1 MSKTVR
7 EKLWHL
13 TDATIQVRA
22 ESDLPP
28 GIAGRVSGVALTY
41 EVVDSYGTMFA
52 RKSAKRTID
61 NRVAARKVPLL
72 MDHERTSKAH
82 VGVVTSMTDAGD
94 ALIMTADVFDTVEG
108 RNALEYVKAV
118 LASGASTGFSIGF
131 VPRASEMVS
140 VDGKTVER
148 FTEIELREVSIT
160 PMPAVPGA
168 EVASARHEEEAEDTS
183 KRNDDDLLLIA
194 ARVALDA
201 LPVASRS
208 ALLDAYKPTPVAT
221 ETASFVAPVVMDTPT
236 STDSTARYATLE
248 DRIKA
253 VRSSFVITSQ
263 ELSQ

>member
-7 EKLWHL
+7 EKLWHI
-13 TDATIQVRA
+13 TEATLQVRA

-28 GIAGRVSGVALTY
+28 GIAGRVAGVALTY
-41 EVVDSYGTMFA
+41 EVIDSYSTVFA
-52 RKSAKRTID
+52 RKCAKRTID

-82 VGVVTSMTDAGD
+82 VGVVTEMQDVGD
-94 ALIMTADVFDTVEG
+94 ALVMTADIFDTAEG
-108 RNALEYVKAV
+108 RAALEYVKAV

-131 VPRASEMVS
+131 IPRASEMAQME
-140 VDGKTVER
+140 GKTVER

-168 EVASARHEEEAEDTS
+168 EIASARNNEQLEPMSERTDVE
-183 KRNDDDLLLIA
+183 LLILA

-201 LPVASRS
+201 LPDDARAAVLHPYFPPDSQTVVAS
-208 ALLDAYKPTPVAT
+208 P
-221 ETASFVAPVVMDTPT
+221 VAPVVTDTPT
-236 STDSTARYATLE
+236 ATASTARYVPME

-253 VRSSFVITSQ
+253 VRSTYAFTK
-263 ELSQ
+263 